1 MKQFAIALTCGLALA
16 LIAALLPMVIMQR
29 QRNLVAQQNQQRI
42 DARRLESEQPWA
54 LEQQRV
60 DARSLAEQQQQPTL
74 EQRVLEHQQRL
85 EARRLEE
92 QRQQLAL
99 EQQRLD
105 EAGRLEQRVLPTVPH
120 TYTYSV
126 GPPAWRSNAGC
137 WSHSNDGSRLAAQE
151 R

>member
-1 MKQFAIALTCGLALA
+1 MGAGATA
-16 LIAALLPMVIMQR
+16 V
-29 QRNLVAQQNQQRI
+29 
-42 DARRLESEQPWA
+42 DARR
-54 LEQQRV
+54 
-60 DARSLAEQQQQPTL
+60 LAEQQQQPTL
-74 EQRVLEHQQRL
+74 EQRVLQHQQRV

-105 EAGRLEQRVLPTVPH
+105 EAGRLEQRTVPH